1 MSPGGGSSSGE
12 TQSFGSG
19 FNTGSNVSGGAN
31 IGQGGST
38 GFNSA
43 SGGNESTQTNDSFG
57 NSSQD
62 VWGPQ
67 SGHLQGVYGGAQG
80 LYQGQQGQLAAE
92 GNRAGNMIGDVQQGA
107 MGQWQDK
114 ISDGN
119 VNAYTD
125 QMKQSIAKDAGN
137 ASNQMM
143 NSLDARAAGSGMSGG
158 SRHGTA
164 IGQGLT
170 GINDSMLKQQ
180 ANVGYQAEESARN
193 RQMQALGQSQNM
205 ANLGMAGFNPMN
217 AQWSGLQNY
226 AGAVGGPTALSQSQ
240 QGSTGRTDSKGWNDS
255 FGANES
261 WNQNLGFNF
270 GLGQNYG
277 ENANSSDSEKS
288 QWNANV

>member
-158 SRHGTA
+158 SRHGT
-164 IGQGLT
+164 
-170 GINDSMLKQQ
+170 
-180 ANVGYQAEESARN
+180 
-193 RQMQALGQSQNM
+193 
-205 ANLGMAGFNPMN
+205 
-217 AQWSGLQNY
+217 
-226 AGAVGGPTALSQSQ
+226 
-240 QGSTGRTDSKGWNDS
+240 
-255 FGANES
+255 
-261 WNQNLGFNF
+261 
-270 GLGQNYG
+270 
-277 ENANSSDSEKS
+277 
-288 QWNANV
+288 